1 MCIVTI
7 TPTEPDAPTETATA
21 PPPEAVPVKPLWRGR
36 LHQVAFFFAV
46 PAGVFLIA
54 EATSVTARVAAIIY
68 AIALAG
74 MYGTSALYHRLPW
87 SPNGRT
93 WMKRLDHSMIF
104 VLIAGTYTPLSLV
117 VLHGGWRWAVLAT
130 VWGVAAIG
138 IALKMFR
145 IDGLKALGAT
155 LYIGLGW
162 VVVIASPQLFGRLSW
177 EATTLVITGGVLY
190 TAGAIVLA
198 AHRPDPSPKVFGY
211 HEVWHSMVIGG
222 SLCHY
227 VAIFLVLLAR

>member
-1 MCIVTI
+1 M
-7 TPTEPDAPTETATA
+7 
-21 PPPEAVPVKPLWRGR
+21 RGR
-36 LHQVAFFFAV
+36 LHQGAFFFAL
-46 PAGVFLIA
+46 PAGILLIT
-54 EATSVTARVAAIIY
+54 EARSATARTAATIY

-87 SPNGRT
+87 SPNGRL

-104 VLIAGTYTPLSLV
+104 VLIAGTYTPFSLLVLQGAWRWV
-117 VLHGGWRWAVLAT
+117 VLAAVWT
-130 VWGVAAIG
+130 VAAGG
-138 IALKMFR
+138 IALKFFR

-162 VVVIASPQLFGRLSW
+162 VVVLASPQLFGHLSW
-177 EATTLVITGGVLY
+177 EASVLLVSGGLLY
-190 TAGAIVLA
+190 TSGAIVLA
-198 AHRPDPSPKVFGY
+198 GHRPDPSPRVFGY

-227 VAIFLVLLAR
+227 VAITLVLLAH